1 MQGDVQV
8 WHRDQAGHCEVGG
21 GALHKNGLQVVPAAL
36 AGVPSAE
43 ERLLG
48 VWMEEIKREPLRDP
62 APPALG
68 NSSCYLGNHVITGG
82 YYWGNIVD
90 NNPMMAITCKLNL
103 SSHTE

>member
-21 GALHKNGLQVVPAAL
+21 GALHKNGLQVVPAAP

-48 VWMEEIKREPLRDP
+48 VWMEEIKGEPLRDP
-62 APPALG
+62 AHPALA
-68 NSSCYLGNHVITGG
+68 NSSCYLDNHVITGG

-90 NNPMMAITCKLNL
+90 NSQMMAITCKLNL
-103 SSHTE
+103 SSHIE